1 MGIGVLQEFY
11 SNKVYRYDVRR
22 LQMASTVS
30 HSFLLFFFAFSLTL
44 VLLAITFSPKRVLA
58 PATEKGHG
66 ETGALVATGD
76 GKRKVFPQECENH
89 WQSVMARRVAIT
101 K

>member
-1 MGIGVLQEFY
+1 LILTEGS
-11 SNKVYRYDVRR
+11 SN
-22 LQMASTVS
+22 S
-30 HSFLLFFFAFSLTL
+30 L

-58 PATEKGHG
+58 PATEKGDG
-66 ETGALVATGD
+66 ETGVLLAIGD
-76 GKRKVFPQECENH
+76 GKRKVFHQECENH

>member
-1 MGIGVLQEFY
+1 
-11 SNKVYRYDVRR
+11 
-22 LQMASTVS
+22 
-30 HSFLLFFFAFSLTL
+30 

-58 PATEKGHG
+58 PATEKGDG
-66 ETGALVATGD
+66 ETGVLLATGD
-76 GKRKVFPQECENH
+76 GKRKVFHQECENH